1 MNMKTTRYISMFAA
15 ALMLFGCQAHGLSYQ
30 GAQITRQTDI
40 IPLPMQKAAKGIW
53 KTNELSVDYTGQS
66 SGQMLQIAGVVK
78 LVGGFAVGFNAI
90 DRLAVQVLFLDD
102 QGTVLADAV
111 MYSIQGTTPSDLTP
125 LRFDRSFPI
134 PAGTRAISFAY
145 DGELSDGG
153 GIPRF
158 PARAGGDRTQVKI
171 GYFPP

>member
-1 MNMKTTRYISMFAA
+1 MKATRYLSMFAA
-15 ALMLFGCQAHGLSYQ
+15 ALMLFGCHAHGLSYQ
-30 GAQITRQTDI
+30 GAQITRQNDI
-40 IPLPMQKAAKGIW
+40 IPLPEQKAAKGFW

-111 MYSIQGTTPSDLTP
+111 LYSIQGTTPSDLTP

-134 PAGTRAISFAY
+134 PAGARAISFAY

-153 GIPRF
+153 GIPGF

>member
-1 MNMKTTRYISMFAA
+1 MKTNRYFLMFAA
-15 ALMLFGCQAHGLSYQ
+15 ALMLFGCQAHLLSYQ
-30 GAQITRQTDI
+30 GAQITRQNDI
-40 IPLPMQKAAKGIW
+40 IPLPAEKATKGIW

-66 SGQMLQIAGVVK
+66 SSQMLRIAGVVK

-111 MYSIQGTTPSDLTP
+111 LYSIQGTTPSDLTP

-134 PAGTRAISFAY
+134 PASTRAISFAY
-145 DGELSDGG
+145 DGELSDGAG
-153 GIPRF
+153 TPRF
-158 PARAGGDRTQVKI
+158 SARAHSDRTQVNI